1 MQILS
6 TRLEDGNL
14 EPFPDSKWSYTDLK
28 ELEIFYKE
36 DELTNF
42 QKKPQRLF
50 FKKSVQV
57 FRR

>member
-42 QKKPQRLF
+42 QKKTSTFIL
-50 FKKSVQV
+50 
-57 FRR
+57 